1 MSEPIKIIWKYKNN
15 NNRIQYNTYIF
26 MGKMVS
32 DKIKTILEKIK
43 NYNFYDTLIN
53 LANGPDYKTL
63 EKFYGEKW
71 YTNFFNVY
79 HINSTIF
86 LIKDTIS
93 QKDEIISLYGE
104 TWYEQNINIKEL
116 ISKKIIYSY
125 ESIIKSELE
134 KNNFKKGRN
143 VAIGE
148 MDDDIDYTLTK
159 KIDYKKLFT
168 VKNED
173 YNKVYN
179 YSKDSKT
186 SDNTTEKSDDDD
198 TDEEKKTKIGG
209 NYNFM
214 IGGNSII
221 EETEEAEETETS
233 DDEETDEEETDDE
246 EEDDEDEDED
256 EEDEEEDDEDGKTDD
271 EETDEITK
279 SDDDTKKSNEET
291 DTDIE
296 NTNNDVDATYLS
308 DEEEEDISNI
318 YIQNENVDK
327 NVNET
332 TKLIEKALNDKNIF
346 EKKNKNMCIFD
357 TSKDNN
363 MYDEN
368 LRDIFNKTY
377 IYEQYIYKDD
387 TIENIKNKICCS
399 MKCNEKFGEDV
410 YLIPSRQY
418 LWGEYYYDNLINKI
432 MIGQKWLKRNEL
444 LSIDVEP
451 NNNIRVY
458 EELKGPLGILK
469 DNIKRGNKRIK
480 MDDDNNNILFDYD
493 EFITNNEIYMIDIY
507 NEFGL
512 KYNSDDTTIKNL
524 QEIYIKIYFPL
535 IKMEDFK
542 NIIDLLNDNSK
553 NEINKTMIIYE
564 TINNDLLI
572 ETEIMSTVDNVKM
585 NEKFEYI
592 FKNNHITQSVIHL
605 KLRDIEGKK
614 LNLYRIFNEF
624 EVTDKYPFI
633 QFQTND
639 GNIIYKFNKEEIT
652 RYSNNIDERNILL
665 KWLENVPYGISIKVK
680 LTDSNKK
687 DKGESKNTIF
697 MAININEN
705 GRVEYKTGWK
715 EQDMATME
723 NIISSYDYIKDVV
736 TKINTEDNK
745 ITLVIPEN
753 HEFKFAY
760 INTIQK
766 FEFPD
771 KFTINHNDLS
781 EFARYFY
788 PYISLVIDPR
798 KRQSKIFKSD
808 DKSKFGTYLRYKR
821 VSKYENNIRIEQ
833 RIIYFIRNYEFT
845 DTVLASE
852 IGKQFNITE
861 EKALE
866 EYKKVKIKY
875 PYLKKS
881 RKLLKKFENI
891 SKFKPPGIGIDIQ
904 GKSNDKYKIRIF
916 GARSKE
922 QLDRIIVL
930 MNIILYLYIEIYH
943 YKKANKQH
951 LIKKLEL
958 LQNIASRRGKVEY
971 FVDHTKVVNSIKQM
985 AKQDKQRIGFKPEEG
1000 QNQYTRS
1007 CPNSGNVRRR
1017 PQQYT
1022 NDNLDDLLKKGYLYN
1037 KKTGEYEKKTFIKDE
1052 SGKKKQVTLK
1062 TIKLADYD
1070 NDGNLTGNEIQYACD
1085 PSENGEDIYIGF
1097 LTKSINPNG
1106 QCMPCCYKKNQM
1118 ESLNKNKNNFLTK
1131 CLGDTFIKK
1140 NDESQDKFSHEI
1152 LYILQDTNKIN
1163 AGRIGDL
1170 PKYLD
1175 IYINYGTNRQKTIKQ
1190 HYLTQTGPAGYFYK
1204 LGSNQEQ
1211 QPFLNSIS
1219 ILLDLP
1225 IADIIDKIV
1234 VGLENDKNE
1243 QIFTSLN
1250 AGDIKTQFETVS
1262 SYINYIKTSSNIDFD
1277 MVYNIL
1283 SIPNIVTKIGTHI
1296 IIFDK
1301 KTITIKSEL
1310 EKVRSRDDFLIISS
1324 NNEGT
1329 NGLNNIDKQTIFL
1342 MKENNNYYP
1351 IVLVSKIHESSKSI
1365 DIIKTFTFN
1374 DTKDNI
1380 LNHINDFYMKN
1391 LNINLTN
1398 LGLKSNKSLTTS
1410 EISEIL
1416 SKLNKDY
1423 NIKYQYIDSRNK
1435 CKFIITNNEMLIP
1448 IVPSG
1453 SLYNIR
1459 IIKNIDKYIQSFEK
1473 TFEFLKKI
1481 YKDTNKKINIK
1492 PAGVYYDSKN
1502 KNMIKINSI
1511 FTGDQEIIPVIG
1523 VEMSIEDIEKLNI
1536 IYDYKPLY
1544 DKIDL
1549 SLQKIDKN
1557 TIIDDRIIK
1566 VAHEK
1571 YNIESYQLFRLELS
1585 EYINEIENVELKQ
1598 KIMKILNNDKMTKID
1613 KSNMIKLIIYKL
1625 IDDNLYKKYK
1635 SIIGELVGGGK
1646 KFIFIDKKEPII
1658 TKYNLNNDRTLC
1670 KIHNKDKCNTHCK
1683 WSNSGNTCLL
1693 NISIKM
1699 AIEFVN
1705 RVSDELVQNDIKAYE
1720 LLKIDNYFV
1729 SDIIDQNIFTEK
1741 PNQIILKSTNNA
1753 IKKLLNETFG
1763 KNSLSIKI
1771 GRRKVLKYTDIDYQQ
1786 LNIDN
1791 PLKNMKLFFIQT
1803 IIDNNL
1809 TLYRSYVNS
1818 YYWLKNSLADV
1829 TNKNLGYCSPLQ
1841 TKLAIYFKSNVI
1853 DWLSNIKNKKT
1864 IGSNIIKFFYEK
1876 KNSKNIVNDFIITLS
1891 KDINI
1896 ISNCI
1901 IELYVLNQLNDIPII
1916 IYNQND
1922 DIIYIFDKK
1931 IIFNFHADKYTKE
1944 LDSYKK
1950 NQYEYINLKFIFI
1963 TNNYIPDHIHSIY
1976 FKN

>member
-1 MSEPIKIIWKYKNN
+1 MINNIIVLYYILYMSDPIKIIWKYKNN

-26 MGKMVS
+26 VGKMVS

-53 LANGPDYKTL
+53 LSNGSDYKEL
-63 EKFYGEKW
+63 VKFYGEKW
-71 YTNFFNVY
+71 YTYFFNVY

-86 LIKDTIS
+86 LIKDTVS

-104 TWYEQNINIKEL
+104 VWYENHINIKEIL
-116 ISKKIIYSY
+116 SKKIIYSY

-143 VAIGE
+143 VSIGE
-148 MDDDIDYTLTK
+148 IDDDIDYTLTK

-168 VKNED
+168 VKNDE

-179 YSKDSKT
+179 FSKT
-186 SDNTTEKSDDDD
+186 EETEDITEKSDD
-198 TDEEKKTKIGG
+198 EKIQIGG
-209 NYNFM
+209 NYEFM
-214 IGGNSII
+214 IGGKDDEEEETETDDDEEEEPDETDEIDDEE
-221 EETEEAEETETS
+221 EETEEKEELDDDDIIKLDSDLKKADES
-233 DDEETDEEETDDE
+233 DDEIVENTNEQVDASYVSDDE
-246 EEDDEDEDED
+246 EEDIAD
-256 EEDEEEDDEDGKTDD
+256 
-271 EETDEITK
+271 
-279 SDDDTKKSNEET
+279 
-291 DTDIE
+291 
-296 NTNNDVDATYLS
+296 
-308 DEEEEDISNI
+308 I
-318 YIQNENVDK
+318 YIQNENIDK

-346 EKKNKNMCIFD
+346 EKKNKNMATFD
-357 TSKDNN
+357 VTRDNN

-368 LRDIFNKTY
+368 LRDIYNKTY
-377 IYEQYIYKDD
+377 IYEQYIYRDD
-387 TIENIKNKICCS
+387 TIENVKNKICCS
-399 MKCNEKFGEDV
+399 IKCNEKFGEDL

-418 LWGEYYYDNLINKI
+418 LWGEYYYNNLINKI

-444 LSIDVEP
+444 LTIDIEP

-458 EELKGPLGILK
+458 EELKGPLAILK
-469 DNIKRGNKRIK
+469 DSIKRGNKRIK
-480 MDDDNNNILFDYD
+480 MDDDNNNILYDYD

-507 NEFGL
+507 NELGL
-512 KYNSDDTTIKNL
+512 KYNGDDNIIKNL
-524 QEIYIKIYFPL
+524 QEVYLKLYFPL
-535 IKMEDFK
+535 IKIEDFK
-542 NIIDLLNDNSK
+542 NIIDLLNDNQK
-553 NEINKTMIIYE
+553 NEINKTMAIYE

-572 ETEIMSTVDNVKM
+572 ETEIMTTVDNVKM
-585 NEKFEYI
+585 NEKYEYI

-605 KLRDIEGKK
+605 KLRDVTGKK

-639 GNIIYKFNKEEIT
+639 GNIIYKFNKEEISK
-652 RYSNNIDERNILL
+652 YANDIDERNILL

-680 LTDSNKK
+680 IS
-687 DKGESKNTIF
+687 ESSENKNTIF

-723 NIISSYDYIKDVV
+723 NIIQSYEYIKEVV
-736 TKINTEDNK
+736 MKINKEDNK
-745 ITLVIPEN
+745 ITLEIPEN

-771 KFTINHNDLS
+771 KFMINHNDLS

-798 KRQSKIFKSD
+798 KRQSKIFKND

-821 VSKYENNIRIEQ
+821 VSKYENNVRIEQ

-845 DTVLASE
+845 DNILASE

-861 EKALE
+861 ERALE

-881 RKLLKKFENI
+881 RKILKKFENI

-930 MNIILYLYIEIYH
+930 MNVILYLYIEIYH
-943 YKKANKQH
+943 FKKSNKQH
-951 LIKKLEL
+951 LLKKLSM

-985 AKQDKQRIGFKPEEG
+985 AKLDKQRIGFKPEEG

-1022 NDNLDDLLKKGYLYN
+1022 NDNLDELLKKGYYYN

-1052 SGKKKQVTLK
+1052 SGKKKQITLK

-1070 NDGNLTGNEIQYACD
+1070 NEGNLTGNEIQYACD
-1085 PSENGEDIYIGF
+1085 PEENGEDIYIGF

-1118 ESLNKNKNNFLTK
+1118 NSTNKNKNNFLTK
-1131 CLGDTFIKK
+1131 CLGDTFTKK
-1140 NDESQDKFSHEI
+1140 NDDETENFSHEI
-1152 LYILQDTNKIN
+1152 LYVLQDTNKIN
-1163 AGRIGDL
+1163 NGRIGDL

-1175 IYINYGTNRQKTIKQ
+1175 IYLNYGTNRQKTIKQ
-1190 HYLTQTGPAGYFYK
+1190 HYLTQTGPSGYFYK
-1204 LGSNQEQ
+1204 LGSIQEK
-1211 QPFLNSIS
+1211 QPFLNAIA
-1219 ILLDLP
+1219 ILLDLS
-1225 IADIIDKIV
+1225 IEDIINKIITT
-1234 VGLENDKNE
+1234 LENDKNE

-1250 AGDIKTQFETVS
+1250 AGDIKTQFETVA
-1262 SYINYIKTSSNIDFD
+1262 SYINYIKTSLNIDFD
-1277 MVYNIL
+1277 MISNIL
-1283 SIPNIVTKIGTHI
+1283 FIPNVITKLGIHIVM
-1296 IIFDK
+1296 FDK
-1301 KTITIKSEL
+1301 KTITIKNEL
-1310 EKVRSRDDFLIISS
+1310 EKVKTRDDFLIISS
-1324 NNEGT
+1324 NTENS
-1329 NGLNNIDKQTIFL
+1329 NGLTELNKQTIFL
-1342 MKENNNYYP
+1342 MKENNNFYP
-1351 IVLVSKIHESSKSI
+1351 IVLISKIHETSKSI
-1365 DIIKTFTFN
+1365 DMIKTFTFN
-1374 DTKDNI
+1374 NAKDNI
-1380 LNHINDFYMKN
+1380 INHINDFYIKN
-1391 LNINLTN
+1391 LNINLSN
-1398 LGLKSNKSLTTS
+1398 LGLKNNKSLTTS
-1410 EISEIL
+1410 EIYEIL
-1416 SKLNKDY
+1416 MSLKKEY
-1423 NIKYQYIDSRNK
+1423 QIKYQYIDSRNK
-1435 CKFIITNNEMLIP
+1435 CKFIITNDDMLIP
-1448 IVPSG
+1448 VVPSG

-1459 IIKNIDKYIQSFEK
+1459 IIKSIDKYIQTFEK

-1481 YKDTNKKINIK
+1481 YKESNKKINVK
-1492 PAGVYYDSKN
+1492 PVGVYYDSKT
-1502 KNMIKINSI
+1502 KNLIKINSI
-1511 FTGDQEIIPVIG
+1511 FTNNQEIVPVISI
-1523 VEMSIEDIEKLNI
+1523 EMSIEDIEKFNI

-1549 SLQKIDKN
+1549 SLQKSDKN
-1557 TIIDDRIIK
+1557 IIIDDRIKK
-1566 VAHEK
+1566 VATEK

-1585 EYINEIENVELKQ
+1585 EYLNDTENTDLKQ
-1598 KIMKILNNDKMTKID
+1598 KIIKILNNDKIKKIN

-1635 SIIGELVGGGK
+1635 SIVGELEGGGR
-1646 KFIFIDKKEPII
+1646 KFILIDKKEPII
-1658 TKYNLNNDRTLC
+1658 FDYKLNNDRVLC

-1683 WSNSGNTCLL
+1683 WSNSNNSCLL

-1699 AIEFVN
+1699 SIEFVN
-1705 RVSDELVQNDIKAYE
+1705 KVCDELIQNNIKAYE
-1720 LLKIDNYFV
+1720 ILKIDNYFV

-1763 KNSLSIKI
+1763 KNTLSIKI
-1771 GRRKVLKYTDIDYQQ
+1771 GRRKILKYTDINYQQ
-1786 LNIDN
+1786 LNLDN

-1809 TLYRSYVNS
+1809 TLYRAYVNS
-1818 YYWLKNSLADV
+1818 YYWLKNSLSDV
-1829 TNKNLGYCSPLQ
+1829 INKNLGFCSPLQ
-1841 TKLAIYFKSNVI
+1841 TKLSIYFKSSVI
-1853 DWLSNIKNKKT
+1853 DWLSNIKNKK
-1864 IGSNIIKFFYEK
+1864 IIESNILKFFYEK

-1916 IYNQND
+1916 IYNQHD
-1922 DIIYIFDKK
+1922 DIVYIFDKK
-1931 IIFNFHADKYTKE
+1931 IIFNSHTDKYTKDFD
-1944 LDSYKK
+1944 LYINNKHD
-1950 NQYEYINLKFIFI
+1950 YINLKFIFI
-1963 TNNYIPDHIHSIY
+1963 TNNYIPDHIHTIY

>member
-1 MSEPIKIIWKYKNN
+1 MSDPIKIIWKYKNN

-26 MGKMVS
+26 VGKLVPE
-32 DKIKTILEKIK
+32 KIKTILEKIK

-53 LANGPDYKTL
+53 LANGNDYKELTT
-63 EKFYGEKW
+63 FYGEKW
-71 YTNFFNVY
+71 YTYFFNVY

-86 LIKDTIS
+86 LIKDTTS
-93 QKDEIISLYGE
+93 QKDEIIDLYGE
-104 TWYEQNINIKEL
+104 SWYDQHINIKEIL
-116 ISKKIIYSY
+116 SKKIIYSY

-148 MDDDIDYTLTK
+148 IDDDIDYTLTK

-168 VKNED
+168 VKNDE

-179 YSKDSKT
+179 YSKK
-186 SDNTTEKSDDDD
+186 NKDDDK
-198 TDEEKKTKIGG
+198 TDDDKTDDDETDDDKTDDDETDDEKDNKNQIGGTNNILIGG
-209 NYNFM
+209 NK
-214 IGGNSII
+214 
-221 EETEEAEETETS
+221 EE
-233 DDEETDEEETDDE
+233 DDEETNDDETDDEETDDE
-246 EEDDEDEDED
+246 ETDDEEI
-256 EEDEEEDDEDGKTDD
+256 DD
-271 EETDEITK
+271 EETDDEEI
-279 SDDDTKKSNEET
+279 DDEET
-291 DTDIE
+291 DFSVKNKDYDTEKSEKMDESDNDDNKE
-296 NTNNDVDATYLS
+296 NTNNEIDVTQLS
-308 DEEEEDISNI
+308 DDEEEDIADI
-318 YIQNENVDK
+318 YVQSENVDK
-327 NVNET
+327 HVNET
-332 TKLIEKALNDKNIF
+332 SKLIEKALNDKNIF
-346 EKKNKNMCIFD
+346 EKKNKNMAVFD

-368 LRDIFNKTY
+368 LRDIFNKIY

-399 MKCNEKFGEDV
+399 IKCNEKFGEDL

-418 LWGEYYYDNLINKI
+418 LWGEYYYNNLINKI

-444 LSIDVEP
+444 LTIDIEP
-451 NNNIRVY
+451 NNNIRIY

-493 EFITNNEIYMIDIY
+493 EYLTNNEIYMIDIY
-507 NEFGL
+507 NELGL
-512 KYNSDDTTIKNL
+512 KYGGDDTIIKNL
-524 QEIYIKIYFPL
+524 QEIYVKIYFPQ

-542 NIIDLLNDNSK
+542 NIIDLLNDNPK
-553 NEINKTMIIYE
+553 NEINKTIIIYE
-564 TINNDLLI
+564 TINNDLII
-572 ETEIMSTVDNVKM
+572 ETEIMTTVDSVKM
-585 NEKFEYI
+585 NEKFEHI

-605 KLRDIEGKK
+605 KLRDVSGKK

-639 GNIIYKFNKEEIT
+639 GNIIYKFNKEEISK
-652 RYSNNIDERNILL
+652 YSNNIDERNILL

-680 LTDSNKK
+680 ITEPSEN
-687 DKGESKNTIF
+687 KNTIF

-723 NIISSYDYIKDVV
+723 NIIQSYEYIKKVV

-745 ITLVIPEN
+745 ITLEIPEN

-766 FEFPD
+766 FEFPE
-771 KFTINHNDLS
+771 KFMINHNDLS

-798 KRQSKIFKSD
+798 KRQSKIQKND

-821 VSKYENNIRIEQ
+821 VSKYENNVRIEQ

-845 DTVLASE
+845 DSVLASE

-881 RKLLKKFENI
+881 RKILKKFENI

-922 QLDRIIVL
+922 QLDRIVIL
-930 MNIILYLYIEIYH
+930 MNILLYLYIEIY
-943 YKKANKQH
+943 YFKKSNKQH
-951 LIKKLEL
+951 LLKKLEL

-971 FVDHTKVVNSIKQM
+971 FVDHTKVINSIKQM

-1007 CPNSGNVRRR
+1007 CPNSGNVKRR

-1022 NDNLDDLLKKGYLYN
+1022 NDNIDDLLKKGYYYN
-1037 KKTGEYEKKTFIKDE
+1037 KKTGEYEKKTFIKDA
-1052 SGKKKQVTLK
+1052 SGKKKQITLK

-1070 NDGNLTGNEIQYACD
+1070 NEGNLTGNEIQYACD
-1085 PSENGEDIYIGF
+1085 PEENGEDFYIGF

-1118 ESLNKNKNNFLTK
+1118 NSLNKNKNNFLTK
-1131 CLGDTFIKK
+1131 CLGDTFTKK
-1140 NDESQDKFSHEI
+1140 IDESIDNFSHEM

-1163 AGRIGDL
+1163 TGRIGDL

-1175 IYINYGTNRQKTIKQ
+1175 IYLNYGTNRQKTIKQ
-1190 HYLTQTGPAGYFYK
+1190 HYLTQTGTYGYFYK
-1204 LGSNQEQ
+1204 LGSIQEQ
-1211 QPFLNSIS
+1211 QPFLNAIS
-1219 ILLDLP
+1219 ILLDLS
-1225 IADIIDKIV
+1225 ISDIIDKIIIS
-1234 VGLENDKNE
+1234 LENDKNE

-1250 AGDIKTQFETVS
+1250 AGDIKTQFETVP
-1262 SYINYIKTSSNIDFD
+1262 SYINYIKTSSNIEFD
-1277 MVYNIL
+1277 MIYNIL
-1283 SIPNIVTKIGTHI
+1283 SIPNIITKLGIHI

-1301 KTITIKSEL
+1301 KTITIKNEL
-1310 EKVRSRDDFLIISS
+1310 EKVKTRDDFLIISS
-1324 NNEGT
+1324 GANDLTE
-1329 NGLNNIDKQTIFL
+1329 LNKQTVIL

-1351 IVLVSKIHESSKSI
+1351 IVLISKIHETSKSI
-1365 DIIKTFTFN
+1365 DIIKSFTFN
-1374 DTKDNI
+1374 NTKDNI
-1380 LNHINDFYMKN
+1380 LNHINDFYIKN

-1398 LGLKSNKSLTTS
+1398 LGLNNSKSLTTS
-1410 EISEIL
+1410 EINEIL
-1416 SKLNKDY
+1416 ILLKKEY
-1423 NIKYQYIDSRNK
+1423 QIKYQYIDTRNK
-1435 CKFIITNNEMLIP
+1435 CKFIVTNDDMLIP
-1448 IVPSG
+1448 VVPSG

-1459 IIKNIDKYIQSFEK
+1459 IVKSIDKYIQSFEK

-1481 YKDTNKKINIK
+1481 YKETNKKINIK

-1511 FTGDQEIIPVIG
+1511 FTNNQEIIPVIAT
-1523 VEMSIEDIEKLNI
+1523 EISIEDIEKLNI

-1557 TIIDDRIIK
+1557 IIVDDRITK
-1566 VAHEK
+1566 VATEK

-1585 EYINEIENVELKQ
+1585 EYLNDDENSDQKQ
-1598 KIMKILNNDKMTKID
+1598 KIIKILNNEKLTKIN

-1625 IDDNLYKKYK
+1625 IDDNLYRKYK
-1635 SIIGELVGGGK
+1635 SIVGEFAGGGK
-1646 KFIFIDKKEPII
+1646 KFILIDKKEPNII
-1658 TKYNLNNDRTLC
+1658 NYKLNNDRVLC
-1670 KIHNKDKCNTHCK
+1670 KIHDKDKCNTHCK
-1683 WSNSGNTCLL
+1683 WSNSNNSCLL

-1699 AIEFVN
+1699 SIEFVN
-1705 RVSDELVQNDIKAYE
+1705 RVSDELVQNNIKAYE
-1720 LLKIDNYFV
+1720 ILKIDNYFV

-1763 KNSLSIKI
+1763 KNTLAIKI
-1771 GRRKVLKYTDIDYQQ
+1771 GRRKVLKYTDINYQQ

-1818 YYWLKNSLADV
+1818 YYWIKNSLSDV
-1829 TNKNLGYCSPLQ
+1829 INKNLGFCSPLQ

-1853 DWLSNIKNKKT
+1853 DWLSNIKNKK
-1864 IGSNIIKFFYEK
+1864 IIDSHILKFFYEK

-1916 IYNQND
+1916 IYNQHD

-1931 IIFNFHADKYTKE
+1931 IIFNNYTDKYNKE
-1944 LDSYKK
+1944 FDVYINNKH
-1950 NQYEYINLKFIFI
+1950 EYINLKFIFI
-1963 TNNYIPDHIHSIY
+1963 TNNYIPDHVHTIY